1 MKRFC
6 VKCGAEVEPACP
18 VCRATLARLPVK
30 PRDLGLLLNVLLY
43 RVPIEA
49 ETTEEWIETAR
60 KHCRMKAERLAE
72 LRAGPH
78 ARHWR
83 NMAEK
88 RARRLAWMQEQGTPP
103 PWGWTPPAT
112 GEPDHEEAVLALRL
126 YWKKVRPVLAKLKR
140 RPEAQGDKIT
150 NRYLAT
156 RKIRSPSRKLAAL
169 NDVEARLVM
178 QWNLERGERVS
189 VRDFL
194 TLRSQ
199 MLPDDS
205 LRRFKKKPP
214 AGMDS
219 QAERLGQTAGGE
231 PCGGG
236 FGTPRTARPARREHE
251 RRPVTPNAIEE
262 S

>member
-1 MKRFC
+1 MPDEPHKPKPRTC
-6 VKCGAEVEPACP
+6 PHCGKDIPP
-18 VCRATLARLPVK
+18 LPKK

-49 ETTEEWIETAR
+49 EITEAWIETAR
-60 KHCRMKAERLAE
+60 KHCRMKPERLAE

-83 NMAEK
+83 NMADK
-88 RARRLAWMQEQGTPP
+88 RARRLAWKQEQGTPP
-103 PWGWTPPAT
+103 PWGWTPPAP

-140 RPEAQGDKIT
+140 RPNAQRDKLT

-156 RKIRSPSRKLAAL
+156 RKIRSRSRKLAAL

-178 QWNLERGERVS
+178 QWNLERGGRVS

-194 TLRSQ
+194 ALRSQ

-205 LRRFKKKPP
+205 LRRFRKNKA
-214 AGMDS
+214 AGMGLS
-219 QAERLGQTAGGE
+219 EENPEKNAGGK
-231 PCGGG
+231 PCGEG
-236 FGTPRTARPARREHE
+236 FGAVPDGPEGTP
-251 RRPVTPNAIEE
+251 
-262 S
+262 